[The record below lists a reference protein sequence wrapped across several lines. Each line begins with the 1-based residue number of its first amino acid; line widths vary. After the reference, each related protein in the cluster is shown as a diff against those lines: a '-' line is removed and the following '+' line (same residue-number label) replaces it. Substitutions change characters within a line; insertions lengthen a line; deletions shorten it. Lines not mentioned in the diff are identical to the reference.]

1 MLAIRR
7 TGRRTACALAA
18 SALVFGAAACTAASG
33 VPAVN
38 YPPATTVPLYGV
50 APTLPVATYTGYAP
64 PLGVVTTT
72 ISTASAN
79 ATLTF
84 TDANTL
90 NWVTFTVTL
99 TNSSNFSFVNVG
111 LLLVLGSCTCNPRN
125 YDTAPHTTVQ
135 FFDTTTQ
142 GWRTIKATYLDSH
155 GNYKDEDQVAGLN
168 LGAKDTETFQYR
180 MAMLNPEN
188 EAGLTSGESSVNIY
202 VLQLPERS
210 RLTVGQGPDATV
222 PLAYQVG

>member
-1 MLAIRR
+1 MPAFRR
-7 TGRRTACALAA
+7 TGRRAACALAA
-18 SALVFGAAACTAASG
+18 SALVLGATACTAASE

-50 APTLPVATYTGYAP
+50 APTFPVPTYTGYAP

-72 ISTASAN
+72 ISSTGAN
-79 ATLTF
+79 PTLAF

-99 TNSSNFSFVNVG
+99 TNSSSFSFVNIG

-135 FFDTTTQ
+135 FLDATTQ
-142 GWRTIKATYLDSH
+142 GWRTIKATYVDSR
-155 GNYKDEDQVAGLN
+155 GTYKDEDQVSGIN
-168 LGAKDTETFQYR
+168 LGAKATETFQYR
-180 MAMLNPEN
+180 MAMLSPEN

-210 RLTVGQGPDATV
+210 RLTVGQGPDATI